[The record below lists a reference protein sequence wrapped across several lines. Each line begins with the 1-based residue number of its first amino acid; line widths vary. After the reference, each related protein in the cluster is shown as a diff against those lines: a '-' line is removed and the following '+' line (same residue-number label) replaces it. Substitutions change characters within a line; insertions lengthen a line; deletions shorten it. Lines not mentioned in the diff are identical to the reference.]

1 MGVTIADLLRRGR
14 RRLAASRL
22 EPSPREAA
30 LLLSRVLDVP
40 ESRLF
45 ARPESPVAPA
55 SAERFAD
62 LLERRLRGEPV
73 AYLLGEREFYGR
85 RFRVDPRVLIPRP
98 ETEHLIETALGLTL
112 PKAPRI
118 LDLATGSGAV
128 AITLALERPKAAVV
142 ATDISPAALAVAADN
157 GRRLGAAGRVTL
169 VAADLAGGLDLAA
182 FDLAVS
188 NPPYVARR
196 DAAELSPEILE
207 HEPHRAL
214 FGGPDGTALLARLLD
229 ELVDLLP
236 GTPLLLEIGRGQ
248 AERLAELAAASAF
261 RLLAIRPDYAGIPR
275 VARLERR

>member
-22 EPSPREAA
+22 EPSPREAT
-30 LLLSRVLDVP
+30 LLLSRVLGVP

-45 ARPESPVAPA
+45 ARPEQAVEPV

-98 ETEHLIETALGLTL
+98 ETEHLVEAALAL
-112 PKAPRI
+112 PLAKAPRL
-118 LDLATGSGAV
+118 LDLATGSGCVAV
-128 AITLALERPKAAVV
+128 TLALERPKAAVV
-142 ATDISPAALAVAADN
+142 ATDLSPAALAVARDN
-157 GRRLGAAGRVTL
+157 CRRLGAAGRVAL
-169 VAADLAGGLDLAA
+169 VAADLACGLDLAS

-188 NPPYVARR
+188 NPPYIARR
-196 DAAELSPEILE
+196 EAADLSPEIFD

-214 FGGPDGTALLARLLD
+214 FGGADGTAVLARLLV
-229 ELVDLLP
+229 ELTGLRP
-236 GTPLLLEIGRGQ
+236 GIPLLVEIGQGQ
-248 AERLAELAAASAF
+248 AELLAELAAASGF
-261 RLLAIRPDYAGIPR
+261 RLLGIQPDYAGIPR